1 MESILLN
8 GLDLLP
14 TFSLREFLQFLTQN
28 RKLQI
33 VSFALINRNRTYQI
47 HDFFNFPLNLIDYW
61 NSND

>member
-33 VSFALINRNRTYQI
+33 VSFALINRNLTYQI